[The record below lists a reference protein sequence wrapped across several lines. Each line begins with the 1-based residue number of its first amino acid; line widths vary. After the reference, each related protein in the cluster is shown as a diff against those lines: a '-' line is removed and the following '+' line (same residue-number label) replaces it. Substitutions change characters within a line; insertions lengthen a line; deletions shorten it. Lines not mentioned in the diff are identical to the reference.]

1 MTETSLKG
9 GADSRNMIGDVQCI
23 EVAPEQY
30 WTELVVVDY
39 ARKKVCNTK
48 VCMIGGAA
56 AQKD

>member
-9 GADSRNMIGDVQCI
+9 GADSRNMIGEEQCK

-30 WTELVVVDY
+30 WTEVVAVDY
-39 ARKKVCNTK
+39 APRKVCNTK